1 MLAAD
6 ASNPRARYVAII
18 ADGNARWARAH
29 GLPVHRGHDAGADTL
44 KARIADAIAFGVQ
57 ELTIYSFSTENWM
70 RPAREVQALIAMFT
84 RRIAQEASGLHE
96 AGVRM
101 RFIGRRQDIS
111 EQLAETMR
119 AAEQLTAT
127 NESLTLYIAI
137 DYGGRFEILNAARN
151 FRGSTDEEFRAL
163 LYAPEMH
170 DPELMIR
177 TGGEQRLS
185 NYLLWQ
191 CADCD
196 LVFRDEHWPDFTR
209 NALEQALAEFASRR
223 RVRGILTA

>member
-1 MLAAD
+1 MPTAD
-6 ASNPRARYVAII
+6 ASDPRARYVAII

-29 GLPVHRGHDAGADTL
+29 GLPVDRGHDAGADTL

-70 RPAREVQALIAMFT
+70 RPDREVQALIAMFT
-84 RRIAQEASGLHE
+84 RRIAQEAQELHE
-96 AGVRM
+96 TGVRM
-101 RFIGRRQDIS
+101 RFIGRREDIS

-119 AAEQLTAT
+119 AAERLTTA
-127 NESLTLYIAI
+127 NWKLTLYIAI

-191 CADCD
+191 CADCE

-209 NALEQALAEFASRR
+209 TALEQALAEFVSRR

>member
-6 ASNPRARYVAII
+6 ASDPRARYIAII

-29 GLPVHRGHDAGADTL
+29 GLPINRGHDAGADTL

-84 RRIAQEASGLHE
+84 RRIAQEAPGLHE

-119 AAEQLTAT
+119 AAEQLTAA

-137 DYGGRFEILNAARN
+137 DYGGRFEILNAARD
-151 FRGSTDEEFRAL
+151 FHGSTDEEFRAL

-191 CADCD
+191 CADCE

-209 NALEQALAEFASRR
+209 DALEQALAEFASRR

>member
-119 AAEQLTAT
+119 AAEQLTAA